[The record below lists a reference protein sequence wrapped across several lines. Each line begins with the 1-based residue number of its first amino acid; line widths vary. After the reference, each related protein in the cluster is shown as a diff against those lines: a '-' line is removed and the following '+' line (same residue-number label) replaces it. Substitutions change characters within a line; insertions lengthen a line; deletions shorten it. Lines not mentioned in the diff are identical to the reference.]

1 MEHFQEVVRIIG
13 LVLVILG
20 WLLKSRHTMLI
31 GALLIYGA
39 DVAAGMA
46 GNFVG
51 DVQGTVPK
59 S

>member
-1 MEHFQEVVRIIG
+1 MEYFQEVIRIVG

-39 DVAAGMA
+39 DVASDMA
-46 GNFVG
+46 NSFVG
-51 DVQGTVPK
+51 EVQGSVPHD
-59 S
+59 